1 MKKAFCTSDPRCTR
15 DFRVKMWGTSSPEDK
30 LAGNLGNVIG
40 AISTGGRRVGFF
52 YSRKLA
58 PSNFGLLQ
66 QYRHIAVQG
75 WRCLMSAAG
84 ESGQWAVEGEWRLC
98 PVADLGGVGIP
109 QRSKPLTESIR
120 RTKSDGT
127 VATVHSALMFASRMM
142 ATETSAGRL
151 VIPLSTGI
159 IGSFADNRSRIG

>member
-1 MKKAFCTSDPRCTR
+1 VAQLTKFEGLKRAGPRC
-15 DFRVKMWGTSSPEDK
+15 S
-30 LAGNLGNVIG
+30 LAQCI
-40 AISTGGRRVGFF
+40 
-52 YSRKLA
+52 A
-58 PSNFGLLQ
+58 PAQVWNW
-66 QYRHIAVQG
+66 HIAAQG

-84 ESGQWAVEGEWRLC
+84 ESGQWAVEGECRLC

-142 ATETSAGRL
+142 ATETLAGRL